1 MYLFIFSLLS
11 YQNNIDSAFKI
22 LYKLDCNSC
31 FCMKLFNNSENEVI
45 LVYLEAYLDG
55 ERSRGRRPGLG
66 LIITSF
72 ECILRWEEGGFRG
85 VTTPLF

>member
-1 MYLFIFSLLS
+1 MET
-11 YQNNIDSAFKI
+11 
-22 LYKLDCNSC
+22 
-31 FCMKLFNNSENEVI
+31 FNNSEIGVI

-72 ECILRWEEGGFRG
+72 ECFLRWEEGGFRG
-85 VTTPLF
+85 VTTPFF

>member
-31 FCMKLFNNSENEVI
+31 LCMEIFNNSENEVV

-55 ERSRGRRPGLG
+55 EGSRGRGPRLG
-66 LIITSF
+66 LILTSF
-72 ECILRWEEGGFRG
+72 
-85 VTTPLF
+85 